1 MPKYIDAD
9 RLIRRLEK
17 STYRAKTKIIDMI
30 NEQEAAD
37 VEPVRRG
44 RWIKHPWGGGVHTCS
59 VCGERAEVV
68 LTNGYLTGDASPSG
82 ETGGYYH
89 YDKKEFLSNYCPICG
104 ARMEASE

>member
-44 RWIKHPWGGGVHTCS
+44 SWVGIDDEPYEVWECDK
-59 VCGERAEVV
+59 CGHIVEREAPPNFCE
-68 LTNGYLTGDASPSG
+68 
-82 ETGGYYH
+82 E
-89 YDKKEFLSNYCPICG
+89 CG
-104 ARMEASE
+104 ADMRAWKK